1 VNTNTNYCIFKS
13 APDLFF
19 IKVRQHKMK
28 NKENFI
34 LPVNMIY
41 QLEVNVQNITIRQ
54 NSISSE
60 TEYICKKT
68 ENRGMDFIENLQLF
82 AEVFM
87 SYLRYMCLF
96 MHSGVQHI
104 LCCVFLI
111 GLLSSSCVWWCPTYI
126 VLCFLLVFVLCTQ
139 CCHFRWIVQF

>member
-1 VNTNTNYCIFKS
+1 MNTNTNYYIFKS

-41 QLEVNVQNITIRQ
+41 QLEANVQNITIRQ

-60 TEYICKKT
+60 TEYIYKKI

-82 AEVFM
+82 AEVCM

-96 MHSGVQHI
+96 TYSGVQRI
-104 LCCVFLI
+104 MC
-111 GLLSSSCVWWCPTYI
+111 
-126 VLCFLLVFVLCTQ
+126 LVF
-139 CCHFRWIVQF
+139 I